1 MKTSGVPN
9 GAFQGLNEDDWGS
22 NGAFQGLN
30 EDEWGSQWSFSRV
43 K

>member
-1 MKTSGVPN
+1 MRTIGVPK
-9 GAFQGLNEDDWGS
+9 GAFQGLNEGDLGS